1 MRVVSELVT
10 CRLRLPTRGGHK
22 TLPYGYA
29 VNVNRHVVDEE
40 EDARPATIEKL
51 KLATALYTPQS

>member
-1 MRVVSELVT
+1 MRVVSEFVT

-29 VNVNRHVVDEE
+29 VNADKHAADEE
-40 EDARPATIEKL
+40 EDARPPTIEKL
-51 KLATALYTPQS
+51 KLAIAHCTPQS